1 MAKKKTEAPIIP
13 EMIVPSTLDD
23 LMGERFDIYAKDV
36 IQDRAIPDARDGMK
50 PVQRRIIYAMWK
62 TGNTFEKPTKKCAHI
77 VGEVMGKYHP

>member
-50 PVQRRIIYAMWK
+50 PVQRRIIYAM
-62 TGNTFEKPTKKCAHI
+62 
-77 VGEVMGKYHP
+77 